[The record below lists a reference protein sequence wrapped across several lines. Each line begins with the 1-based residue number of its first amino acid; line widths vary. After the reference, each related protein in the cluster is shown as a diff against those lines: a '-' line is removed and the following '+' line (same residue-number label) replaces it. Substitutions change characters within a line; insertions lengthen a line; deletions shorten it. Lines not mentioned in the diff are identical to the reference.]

1 MFTQTSQDNSSPQK
15 VAPPKQLDSSKTAF
29 LTQPTKNDLP
39 EPEVPQKM
47 NPDKLAQFSDT
58 QNGSSTSGSAVKEEL
73 ELLKQLQKQK
83 QEEPLV
89 EEANLYEEVTPQAQE
104 EVVASEQTE
113 EADYY
118 TQEDIVDTGITATA
132 LYDYQAAAED
142 EISFDPDDVIT
153 HIEKVGWFNNPENKE
168 INE

>member
-1 MFTQTSQDNSSPQK
+1 MFTQTSQDNSNPQK
-15 VAPPKQLDSSKTAF
+15 TAAPKQLDSSKTAF
-29 LTQPTKNDLP
+29 LTQPINNDRP

-47 NPDKLAQFSDT
+47 NPDKLAQFSGT
-58 QNGSSTSGSAVKEEL
+58 ENGTSTSNHAVKEEL

-83 QEEPLV
+83 QEEPQIV
-89 EEANLYEEVTPQAQE
+89 EENLYEDVTPQIEE
-104 EVVASEQTE
+104 EVATPEQLV

-132 LYDYQAAAED
+132 LYDYQAAADD

-153 HIEKVGWFNNPENKE
+153 HIEKV
-168 INE
+168 I

>member
-1 MFTQTSQDNSSPQK
+1 
-15 VAPPKQLDSSKTAF
+15 
-29 LTQPTKNDLP
+29 
-39 EPEVPQKM
+39 M
-47 NPDKLAQFSDT
+47 NPDKLAQFSDI

-104 EVVASEQTE
+104 EVAASEQTE

-168 INE
+168 IGE